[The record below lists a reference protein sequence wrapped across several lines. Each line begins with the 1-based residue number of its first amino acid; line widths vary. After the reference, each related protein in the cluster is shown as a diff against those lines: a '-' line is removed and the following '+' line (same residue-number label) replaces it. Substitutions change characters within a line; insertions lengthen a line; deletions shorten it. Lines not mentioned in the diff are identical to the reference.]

1 MGSSPTLA
9 TKISK
14 VKGNHR
20 LKQIG
25 EYSPICG
32 PLGNI
37 PQLKKVQLFALF
49 SEKGV
54 DDGANFP
61 IMDYMISSLHN
72 PIPVYIS
79 RGNISTVFRP
89 GYNFVLYGVRPRYDD
104 RDAYCGDIRHR
115 FGEYKTLGYALLEAK
130 KLAVHY
136 YGDNY
141 ESYDMDGIQLE
152 IRVHPNYEQKPGKLQ
167 KKRDMWA
174 NAVIMGCESVIPF

>member
-1 MGSSPTLA
+1 
-9 TKISK
+9 
-14 VKGNHR
+14 
-20 LKQIG
+20 
-25 EYSPICG
+25 
-32 PLGNI
+32 
-37 PQLKKVQLFALF
+37 
-49 SEKGV
+49 
-54 DDGANFP
+54 
-61 IMDYMISSLHN
+61 MDYMISSFHN

-79 RGNISTVFRP
+79 RGNISTVFRQ
-89 GYNFVLYGVRPRYDD
+89 GYNFVLYGVRARYDN

-130 KLAVHY
+130 KLAAHY

-141 ESYDMDGIQLE
+141 ESYDMDDIQLE